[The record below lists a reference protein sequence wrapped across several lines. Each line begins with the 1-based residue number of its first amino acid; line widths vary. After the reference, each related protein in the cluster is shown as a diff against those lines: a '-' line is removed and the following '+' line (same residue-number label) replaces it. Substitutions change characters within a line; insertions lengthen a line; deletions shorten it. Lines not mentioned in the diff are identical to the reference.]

1 MTEIFYSQPFPLIKG
16 LSHFSWQ
23 LLFMAQCVPLNLDS
37 HCSPCALNLL
47 SLPCCLALGPE
58 WLTITDYITRNS
70 LPSGFWM
77 ASANRTLQK
86 IRVIFFFQLC
96 LWTWFW
102 PQLAL
107 KDANSGLVEFISQGQ
122 LSTKYNDPVFSS
134 TLGHRIIALQLTHLG
149 VSTYFFMPLM
159 FVFTFKNS
167 FFLNQPQWRMLSTF
181 L

>member
-16 LSHFSWQ
+16 WSHFSWQ
-23 LLFMAQCVPLNLDS
+23 LLFMTQYVPLNLDS

-58 WLTITDYITRNS
+58 WLTIIDYITRNS
-70 LPSGFWM
+70 LPSSFCL

-86 IRVIFFFQLC
+86 IREIFFFLQLR

-102 PQLAL
+102 SQLAL

-122 LSTKYNDPVFSS
+122 LLTKFNDPVFSS
-134 TLGHRIIALQLTHLG
+134 TLRHRIIALQLLLLG
-149 VSTYFFMPLM
+149 VSTYFYMPLM
-159 FVFTFKNS
+159 FVFPLKIVS
-167 FFLNQPQWRMLSTF
+167 F
-181 L
+181 